1 MKNNIQIYVI
11 AHNSEDI
18 RKIKEDGT
26 YVPLFVGCDGGDNF
40 GFLSD
45 DSGDNISYKNPFYS
59 ELTGLYWIWKNSD
72 AEVIGLVHYRRYFSN
87 WAFNHILNKEDCEK
101 ILNDYDIILPKKNKV
116 FLDTLYDE
124 YDHWHHIE
132 DLELCGKLIKEKFPD
147 YYVSF
152 ENVMNGNEMHCFNMF
167 IAPKRIMDSYCNW
180 LFSILFELEKK
191 NTYVNLYDDY
201 QKRIY
206 GFLAERLF
214 NVWLEKHDLKI
225 KECEVKH
232 LSIRFN
238 FVRNFLRK
246 VIVNIA
252 PLRKFFVKY
261 IMNKLF

>member
-1 MKNNIQIYVI
+1 
-11 AHNSEDI
+11 
-18 RKIKEDGT
+18 
-26 YVPLFVGCDGGDNF
+26 
-40 GFLSD
+40 
-45 DSGDNISYKNPFYS
+45 
-59 ELTGLYWIWKNSD
+59 
-72 AEVIGLVHYRRYFSN
+72 
-87 WAFNHILNKEDCEK
+87 
-101 ILNDYDIILPKKNKV
+101 
-116 FLDTLYDE
+116 
-124 YDHWHHIE
+124 
-132 DLELCGKLIKEKFPD
+132 
-147 YYVSF
+147 
-152 ENVMNGNEMHCFNMF
+152 MNGNEMHCFNMF